1 VKPRADVTWAD
12 ARHADGRKLRDVF
25 GRFLTGVTV
34 VTVYDA
40 AGHPRGF
47 TANSFTSVSLEP
59 PLVLVCIANK
69 AASRDTLS
77 SASRF
82 GVNILSE
89 SQRDISTRFALPLE
103 NKFEGVEIVGP
114 PGSAPL
120 LAGSLSCLDCALE
133 NVVEAGDHTIVIG
146 RVLRFSTASGLP
158 LGYYRGTYVA
168 FGLGAEAL
176 ERHGGDAIVLGCLLE
191 HDGKVLLCH
200 RPGRENWQIPTIAL
214 GSGENHRTLIPR
226 LLRTL
231 KVQATTPLLY
241 SIYQDPG
248 DPHMTMIFTAHVSEP
263 LVAEPL
269 ADGTEVR
276 LFSEAE
282 RPWERLSQSS
292 PSSVVRRFFQER
304 RSARFGIYW
313 ETEGG
318 GRVASLEGEPRPW
331 SDIPSD
337 PES

>member
-1 VKPRADVTWAD
+1 MESLVDVTWTD
-12 ARHADGRKLRDVF
+12 ARHADGRMLRDVF

-34 VTVYDA
+34 VTVFDA
-40 AGHPRGF
+40 AGRPRGF
-47 TANSFTSVSLEP
+47 TANSFTSVSLDP

-69 AASRDTLS
+69 AASRETLS

-82 GVNILSE
+82 GINILSE
-89 SQRDISTRFALPLE
+89 TQRDISTRFASPLE

-114 PGSAPL
+114 PGAAPL
-120 LAGSLSCLDCALE
+120 VSGSLGCLDCALE

-146 RVLRFSTASGLP
+146 RVLHFSTASGLP
-158 LGYYRGTYVA
+158 LGYYRGNYVA

-191 HDGKVLLCH
+191 HDGRVLLLH
-200 RPGRENWQIPTIAL
+200 RPGGEDWQIPTIAL
-214 GSGENHRTLIPR
+214 GSGENHRTLIPK

-231 KVQATTPLLY
+231 KVKATTPLLY

-248 DPHMTMIFTAHVSEP
+248 DPHMTMIFTAHVSNPFEAGRLP
-263 LVAEPL
+263 
-269 ADGTEVR
+269 DGTEIA
-276 LFSEAE
+276 LFGEAE
-282 RPWERLSQSS
+282 RPWERLSRSS

-313 ETEGG
+313 ETEDGG
-318 GRVASLEGEPRPW
+318 HVASFSGEPRPW
-331 SDIPSD
+331 SDSP
-337 PES
+337 PEPKN